1 MNVRF
6 KTTLMIFTSFLL
18 LMILAF
24 IIFNFA
30 IFKYID
36 RIETKG
42 VDDSFQIV
50 NSLISREKKNMEA
63 TSIDWSHWDETY
75 NFMLGE
81 NTSYYIKNNFGG
93 NTLKELNLNFMAFVD
108 TKGGMVYS
116 ISNGLKNSIKS
127 ELEDRLFKRPDN
139 FKKITTFKN
148 NDEIRSGIIDISGK
162 EFIVTISPIT
172 TTNKNMKSNGNLI
185 LGKFINDSFLS
196 YMSSVTKSKAKFVR
210 DISSRNM
217 EGTVVKKDN
226 DYITGYRTIRDINGN
241 MSITMSITIMRY
253 EYKLGKFYFI
263 ILILIFLLL
272 AFIVSCILL
281 VIFNKC
287 ILNRFKSINEFINK
301 VSQNK
306 DMSVRLNISGNDEI
320 ANVANSTN
328 GMLSQ
333 LESAYKDILILSYFD
348 KLTGLRN
355 RTYVEQKFDE
365 LNLKSVAN
373 YCMIIGDINGM
384 KLINDKFGHREGD
397 RLICTIANVLKKVC
411 SKDDIAARWSGDE
424 FIVLIIDKEYSY
436 SSSLMQNIKGEC
448 EKVMN
453 FNFEISIAW
462 GIAEKSHHLKLEEVM
477 NLAEERMYRSKLV
490 KIKSSRNAIIASL
503 EKILY
508 EKHSETEEHTQRVK
522 ELSVKLGRKLNL
534 SQEQLEELELLSLL
548 HDIGKIGIP
557 DNVLMKPGKLTDE
570 EWDIMKKHT
579 EIGYRIAK
587 ATPGLS
593 HVANEILCHHEKF
606 DGTGYPQGLKEGEIP
621 ILSRIINIIDSFDVM
636 THKRIYKNANDMNY
650 AIKELERCSETQ
662 FDPHMVREFIKL
674 LKK

>member
-1 MNVRF
+1 M
-6 KTTLMIFTSFLL
+6 
-18 LMILAF
+18 
-24 IIFNFA
+24 
-30 IFKYID
+30 
-36 RIETKG
+36 
-42 VDDSFQIV
+42 
-50 NSLISREKKNMEA
+50 
-63 TSIDWSHWDETY
+63 
-75 NFMLGE
+75 
-81 NTSYYIKNNFGG
+81 
-93 NTLKELNLNFMAFVD
+93 
-108 TKGGMVYS
+108 
-116 ISNGLKNSIKS
+116 
-127 ELEDRLFKRPDN
+127 
-139 FKKITTFKN
+139 
-148 NDEIRSGIIDISGK
+148 
-162 EFIVTISPIT
+162 
-172 TTNKNMKSNGNLI
+172 
-185 LGKFINDSFLS
+185 
-196 YMSSVTKSKAKFVR
+196 
-210 DISSRNM
+210 
-217 EGTVVKKDN
+217 
-226 DYITGYRTIRDINGN
+226 
-241 MSITMSITIMRY
+241 
-253 EYKLGKFYFI
+253 
-263 ILILIFLLL
+263 L